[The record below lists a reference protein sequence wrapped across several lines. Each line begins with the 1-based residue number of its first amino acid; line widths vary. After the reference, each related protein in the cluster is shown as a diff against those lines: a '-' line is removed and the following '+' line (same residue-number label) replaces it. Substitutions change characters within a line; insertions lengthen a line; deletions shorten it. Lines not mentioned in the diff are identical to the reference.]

1 MASLAAFPR
10 MLERDRKCEGLR
22 DCRAAWLIGVSC
34 PRISGARS
42 GKALTGQHYVARA
55 MRSVRMAGRPAGM
68 TRLMNDE
75 DAQLRDL
82 LRTLSPSARERL
94 RDVLSRDQVDRDLIA
109 ARLLR
114 FRDVRGAAWADLIDE
129 LSLDPELRRRC
140 VRLLGELTSSS

>member
-1 MASLAAFPR
+1 M
-10 MLERDRKCEGLR
+10 MERDRKREGL
-22 DCRAAWLIGVSC
+22 S
-34 PRISGARS
+34 
-42 GKALTGQHYVARA
+42 
-55 MRSVRMAGRPAGM
+55 RMADRGQLSANIGSSKRESSYRTALRGTGHAICSDGRSPGGM

>member
-1 MASLAAFPR
+1 
-10 MLERDRKCEGLR
+10 
-22 DCRAAWLIGVSC
+22 
-34 PRISGARS
+34 
-42 GKALTGQHYVARA
+42 

-94 RDVLSRDQVDRDLIA
+94 RDV
-109 ARLLR
+109 
-114 FRDVRGAAWADLIDE
+114 RGAAWADLIDE

>member
-1 MASLAAFPR
+1 
-10 MLERDRKCEGLR
+10 
-22 DCRAAWLIGVSC
+22 
-34 PRISGARS
+34 
-42 GKALTGQHYVARA
+42 
-55 MRSVRMAGRPAGM
+55 MAGRPAGM

-82 LRTLSPSARERL
+82 LRTLSSSARERL
-94 RDVLSRDQVDRDLIA
+94 RDVLIRDQVDRNLIA

>member
-1 MASLAAFPR
+1 
-10 MLERDRKCEGLR
+10 
-22 DCRAAWLIGVSC
+22 
-34 PRISGARS
+34 
-42 GKALTGQHYVARA
+42 

-109 ARLLR
+109 RLLR